1 MNDMTPPALDGAPLE
16 FNPLDPAFIAD
27 PYPFYRRLRE
37 TAPVFKT
44 PQGLWLITRYD
55 DVAFALRDKRF
66 GKDFVGDLER
76 RYGDLARMQEPAVAS
91 LGRTMLVLDPPD
103 HTRLRALV
111 TKAFTARRVAD
122 MRPRIKALV
131 DAQLDR
137 VIDSGGMDVM
147 RDLAHRLPVIVI
159 CDMLGIPEEHRA
171 PFLAGSNVNGR
182 ILEPVPMSRE
192 ELDQANRNTQ
202 MAGVY
207 FDQLC
212 ELRRREP
219 QGRPHDRAGAG
230 GGGGR
235 QAHGRG
241 APGQYRPAVRRRPRD
256 HHQPDRQRA
265 AGAAPQ
271 SPDQWERLKADP
283 SLIPNAIEELLR
295 YDSSV
300 QMTGRVTMAEVEI
313 GGVTLPPNESVL
325 TLLGAANR
333 DPAQYAGSRHAR
345 CRPARTC
352 GRCRSAA
359 ASIIAWAP
367 SWRGSRPSWS
377 SPPWSSACP
386 TSNCPRRT
394 RRHGGGSF
402 TLRGLQQAAGGV
414 ALGPWRGRW
423 PEAGGARAANIRA
436 PARTK
441 KTAGRSRPL
450 GDGSLLAVVA
460 DGMGGHAG
468 GAVASKLAVEAFVH
482 ALEQGGGLA
491 DGLHDANAA
500 VGKGAAA
507 KPDARRHGR
516 DPGGGAG
523 ARRRGALDQR
533 RRFAALPGVGRQ
545 ARAAERRPFDGA
557 ADRRHGRARPA
568 HGG

>member
-66 GKDFVGDLER
+66 GKDFVGALER
-76 RYGDLARMQEPAVAS
+76 RYGNLARMQEPAVAS

-137 VIDSGGMDVM
+137 VIDTGGMDVM

-159 CDMLGIPEEHRA
+159 CDMPGIPDEHRA
-171 PFLAGSNVNGR
+171 PFLSGSNVNGR

-192 ELDQANRNTQ
+192 ELDQANLNTQ

-207 FDQLC
+207 FNQLC

-219 QGRPHDRAGAG
+219 KDDLTTELVRAEEAGDKLTAEELQANIGLLFGAG
-230 GGGGR
+230 HETTTNLIGNGLLALHR
-235 QAHGRG
+235 HR
-241 APGQYRPAVRRRPRD
+241 
-256 HHQPDRQRA
+256 
-265 AGAAPQ
+265 
-271 SPDQWERLKADP
+271 DQWERLKADP

-300 QMTGRVTMAEVEI
+300 QMSGRVTMAEVEI
-313 GGVTLPPNESVL
+313 GGVTLAPNESVI

-333 DPAQYAGSRHAR
+333 DPAQYQDPDRLDVG
-345 CRPARTC
+345 RPNV
-352 GRCRSAA
+352 
-359 ASIIAWAP
+359 
-367 SWRGSRPSWS
+367 RPLSF
-377 SPPWSSACP
+377 
-386 TSNCPRRT
+386 
-394 RRHGGGSF
+394 GGGIHYCLGAQLARLEAELVFTALVERLPNIELPEKDTPAWRRSF
-402 TLRGLQQAAGGV
+402 TLRGL
-414 ALGPWRGRW
+414 
-423 PEAGGARAANIRA
+423 
-436 PARTK
+436 
-441 KTAGRSRPL
+441 
-450 GDGSLLAVVA
+450 
-460 DGMGGHAG
+460 
-468 GAVASKLAVEAFVH
+468 SKLPAVWH
-482 ALEQGGGLA
+482 
-491 DGLHDANAA
+491 
-500 VGKGAAA
+500 
-507 KPDARRHGR
+507 
-516 DPGGGAG
+516 
-523 ARRRGALDQR
+523 
-533 RRFAALPGVGRQ
+533 
-545 ARAAERRPFDGA
+545 
-557 ADRRHGRARPA
+557 
-568 HGG
+568 